1 VQGLDPAERNNRF
14 SGQMPANEL
23 ERLKPP
29 QYVAFRTMEAWVVIP
44 VIARIE
50 SRKGGRLYGYWF
62 SRPTPEGRLREVPVD
77 HVVDLG
83 NDDDAE
89 KLIDLLRGG
98 RELPVEFVQ
107 RLHVID

>member
-1 VQGLDPAERNNRF
+1 ML
-14 SGQMPANEL
+14 ANEL

-29 QYVAFRTMEAWVVIP
+29 QYVAFRIMENWVLIP

-50 SRKGGRLYGYWF
+50 SREGGRLRGSWF
-62 SRPTPEGRLREVPVD
+62 SKFTPEGTFREVPVD

-83 NDDDAE
+83 SDDDPE

-98 RELPVEFVQ
+98 RDLPVEFVQ

>member
-1 VQGLDPAERNNRF
+1 ML
-14 SGQMPANEL
+14 ANEV

-29 QYVAFRTMEAWVVIP
+29 QYVAFRTMERWVVIP

-50 SRKGGRLYGYWF
+50 SREGGRLSGSWF
-62 SRPTPEGRLREVPVD
+62 SRFTPEGAFREVPVG

-98 RELPVEFVQ
+98 RDLPVEFVQ